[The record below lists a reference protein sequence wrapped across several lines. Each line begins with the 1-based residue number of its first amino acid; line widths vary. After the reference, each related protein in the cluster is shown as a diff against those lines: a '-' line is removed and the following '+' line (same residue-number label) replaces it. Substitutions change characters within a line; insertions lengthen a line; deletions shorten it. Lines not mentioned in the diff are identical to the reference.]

1 MQIRLLSFLFVLSL
15 AFTNLSA
22 QGDGIQ
28 FSHDS
33 WEMLL
38 KEAKK
43 QDKLIF
49 VDAYTTWCGPCKMMT
64 AKVFPDAKVGDY
76 FNENFINAKIDM
88 ESGEGP
94 ALALK
99 YGVRA
104 YPTYLFVNGDGEVEH
119 RALGF
124 IPVEKLLEVG
134 ATATSMNSLG
144 AQARRFDA
152 GERDPEFL
160 QAYVAE
166 LNGAMD
172 QVKGAEV
179 TAAYLATL
187 DDLKSPAV
195 VSMIAAQ
202 PGALGSKTFGQFV
215 SEPELY
221 IAELGDASQYMGTLQ
236 NTFIPAYMQEKGERL
251 LPTPE
256 QMQPYYQKHAP
267 KLADRLS
274 KHFTMVLAQQNN
286 DLATYAKAAVAY
298 YEAYPSNSAMELN
311 SIAWNFY
318 ETVEDPAMLKKAIG
332 WAKQS
337 VALEKMYANMDTLA
351 WLYEKSGQHK
361 MAVKTATEAIELAK
375 ADGEDY
381 TETERILHLPAEGRK

>member
-1 MQIRLLSFLFVLSL
+1 
-15 AFTNLSA
+15 
-22 QGDGIQ
+22 
-28 FSHDS
+28 
-33 WEMLL
+33 
-38 KEAKK
+38 
-43 QDKLIF
+43 
-49 VDAYTTWCGPCKMMT
+49 TWCGPCKMMT

-160 QAYVAE
+160 QAYIE
-166 LNGAMD
+166 QLNNAMD
-172 QVKGAEV
+172 QQKGAEV

-187 DDLKSPAV
+187 DDLKSPVA

-221 IAELGDASQYMGTLQ
+221 MAELGSASTYMSILQ

-267 KLADRLS
+267 KLADRLG

-286 DLATYAKAAVAY
+286 DLDTYAKAAVAY
-298 YEAYPSNSAMELN
+298 YEAYPTDNAMELN
-311 SIAWNFY
+311 SVAWNFY
-318 ETVEDPAMLKKAIG
+318 ETVDDPAMLKKAIG

-381 TETERILHLPAEGRK
+381 TDTERILHLPAEGRK